1 MNKSR
6 ELNKQMKNP
15 KILVIFNSWA
25 LVPGG
30 TGMHIIEVTNYWDE
44 HSEVHLLIPKL
55 GFDIAKQFIK
65 KNLNSDKE
73 MIIYRTPF
81 ETKKIAGNRFLVRLL
96 QLFRVIKTILLI
108 PKLENNY
115 DIVVST
121 SHLPYDSIPA
131 VLLKLMIRK
140 VKICSYFHEI
150 LPTLKGKNFFHRLL
164 SVIAW
169 RFSIFLGKTFF
180 DLIFVVNDSVRNY
193 FIKKGLNPQKV
204 ILTSNGIYYNE
215 ILNINHEKKEYEGV
229 FVGQLIQRKGVPD
242 LVKAWKIVVM
252 KHPFAKFCIIGD
264 GPERKK
270 IEEKIKEEGLVKNI
284 TLVGRVEEEEK
295 YKLMKKSKVF
305 IFPSYQEGWGI
316 VIAEAMAC
324 GLPVV
329 AYDLPVYRE
338 IFDDYIS
345 TVEVGNYR
353 QMAEKIVD
361 TIETYQDY
369 EKTAKEARNFVSKY
383 SWKRVAEHELSHIE
397 KIIYEKLRK

>member
-1 MNKSR
+1 M
-6 ELNKQMKNP
+6 
-15 KILVIFNSWA
+15 W
-25 LVPGG
+25 
-30 TGMHIIEVTNYWDE
+30 HIGI
-44 HSEVHLLIPKL
+44 S
-55 GFDIAKQFIK
+55 
-65 KNLNSDKE
+65 
-73 MIIYRTPF
+73 II
-81 ETKKIAGNRFLVRLL
+81 
-96 QLFRVIKTILLI
+96 
-108 PKLENNY
+108 
-115 DIVVST
+115 
-121 SHLPYDSIPA
+121 
-131 VLLKLMIRK
+131 
-140 VKICSYFHEI
+140 
-150 LPTLKGKNFFHRLL
+150 
-164 SVIAW
+164 
-169 RFSIFLGKTFF
+169 
-180 DLIFVVNDSVRNY
+180 
-193 FIKKGLNPQKV
+193 
-204 ILTSNGIYYNE
+204 
-215 ILNINHEKKEYEGV
+215 
-229 FVGQLIQRKGVPD
+229 PD
-242 LVKAWKIVVM
+242 LVKAWKIVVR

>member
-6 ELNKQMKNP
+6 ELNKQIKNP

-65 KNLNSDKE
+65 KNLNRDKE

-81 ETKKIAGNRFLVRLL
+81 ETKKIAGNRFLVRLM

-150 LPTLKGKNFFHRLL
+150 LPTVKGKNFFHRLL

-242 LVKAWKIVVM
+242 LVKAWKIVVR

-270 IEEKIKEEGLVKNI
+270 IEEKIKEEGLVENI
-284 TLVGRVEEEEK
+284 TLAGRVEEEEK

-369 EKTAKEARNFVSKY
+369 EKTAKAARNFVSKY